1 MLSQSGC
8 EFTEEEI
15 AALTTRIQNAG
26 TEVVEAKAG
35 GGSATLSM
43 GYAGA
48 RFCLSLVRAL
58 NGEDNVIECTYIE
71 GPGDKAR
78 FFSQPVLLGRNGVE
92 KVLNYGD
99 LTAFEE
105 AVLNGALDTLNSD
118 ISSGE
123 LFKE

>member
-1 MLSQSGC
+1 
-8 EFTEEEI
+8 
-15 AALTTRIQNAG
+15 
-26 TEVVEAKAG
+26 
-35 GGSATLSM
+35 M

-58 NGEDNVIECTYIE
+58 KGEDNVVECTYIE

-78 FFSQPVLLGRNGVE
+78 FFAQPVLLGKGGVE
-92 KVLNYGD
+92 KILSYGD
-99 LTAFEE
+99 LTDFEE
-105 AVLNGALDTLNSD
+105 AKLDGALDTLKGD